1 MIKKLSI
8 AIPTWESYN
17 NGEQFLDDL
26 LRTIEI
32 QTFKDF
38 EVVISDH
45 SKDDYLLPKI
55 KEFEDKF
62 DIKYY
67 RNENDRGNSPANMNN
82 AISKCS
88 GEIVK
93 IMFQDDFF
101 YDDEALEKIYYALS
115 DSDRMW
121 LLNGTNHTK
130 DDGNSFYWDL
140 YPKFNDDLLKGVN
153 TISSPSV
160 VAFKRQSEVIFDETL
175 VYFMDIDY
183 YYGMHEKY
191 GDPVFYNDILVT
203 NRFPHKNSISSNIT
217 NKKEMMS
224 DESKYCF
231 QKYGVS
237 E

>member
-1 MIKKLSI
+1 MKKISI

-26 LRTIEI
+26 LRTVEI

-93 IMFQDDFF
+93 IIFQDDFF

-183 YYGMHEKY
+183 YYGMREKY
-191 GDPVFYNDILVT
+191 GDPVFYDDILVT
-203 NRFPHKNSISSNIT
+203 NRFPHENSISSNIT
-217 NKKEMMS
+217 NKQEMMS
-224 DESKYCF
+224 VESEYCF
-231 QKYGVS
+231 KKYGVKS
-237 E
+237 

>member
-1 MIKKLSI
+1 MVKISI
-8 AIPTWESYN
+8 AIPTWESYG

-45 SKDDYLLPKI
+45 SEDDYLLPKI
-55 KEFEDKF
+55 KEFDDKF
-62 DIKYY
+62 EIKYHK
-67 RNENDRGNSPANMNN
+67 NENNRGNGSANTNN

-88 GEIVK
+88 GDIIK

-101 YDDEALEKIYYALS
+101 YDDEALEKIYYALT
-115 DSDRMW
+115 DSDKMW

-140 YPKFNDDLLKGVN
+140 YPKFNDKLLDGVN

-160 VAFKRQSEVIFDETL
+160 VAFKRQSEIIFDETL

-183 YYGMHEKY
+183 YYGMRKKY
-191 GDPVFYNDILVT
+191 GDPVFYGDIIVT
-203 NRFPHKNSISSNIT
+203 NRFPHENSISSNMQ
-217 NKKEMMS
+217 NKEKMMS
-224 DESKYCF
+224 VESKYCF
-231 QKYGVS
+231 KKYGVES
-237 E
+237 